1 MRHFLRDKKI
11 IANEI
16 LLTKL
21 WYIGQIYTIQEYIKK
36 KIERIHDFLW
46 KGKRTPT
53 SQTSS

>member
-1 MRHFLRDKKI
+1 MRYFLRDKKI
-11 IANEI
+11 IVNQI

-36 KIERIHDFLW
+36 EIERIHDFLR
-46 KGKRTPT
+46 KEKRTPT